1 ATPILDWAVKG
12 TTHLAKVFEQF
23 VAGKKASG
31 ELARGVEGA
40 RARLEDFA
48 DIAGSSGS
56 AMMSVLKA
64 GQPLGDMITKGLRD
78 QANAAQ
84 KWSRSFEGQ
93 KRMSEWFMNM
103 QPAVVES
110 GRLVKDLA
118 MSMARV
124 SEQSSIEVLVHQLR
138 ADLLPTLE
146 QTMVSVNQNMGPLLV
161 ETVVN
166 LLQAFT
172 TATGPNGPVTMM
184 IQGVNQLAQA
194 FQKLNELFP
203 GLKQLVGLLAM
214 FRVLGL
220 TRARVG
226 GRRAE

>member
-1 ATPILDWAVKG
+1 
-12 TTHLAKVFEQF
+12 
-23 VAGKKASG
+23 
-31 ELARGVEGA
+31 
-40 RARLEDFA
+40 
-48 DIAGSSGS
+48 
-56 AMMSVLKA
+56 
-64 GQPLGDMITKGLRD
+64 
-78 QANAAQ
+78 
-84 KWSRSFEGQ
+84 
-93 KRMSEWFMNM
+93 MSEWFMNM

-203 GLKQLVGLLAM
+203 GLKQLVGLFAM
-214 FRVLGL
+214 FRVLRL
-220 TRARVG
+220 TGALVG
-226 GRRAE
+226 GRAMVEMVRGVQTRQSAQMQRTALQAQLMPFVKQQHPEAFVRGRQFGSNFGRLRAAD